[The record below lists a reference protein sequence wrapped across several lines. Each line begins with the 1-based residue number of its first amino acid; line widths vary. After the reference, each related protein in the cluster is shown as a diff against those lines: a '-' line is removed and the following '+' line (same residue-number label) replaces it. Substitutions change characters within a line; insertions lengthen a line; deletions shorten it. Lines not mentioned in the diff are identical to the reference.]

1 LKQIVILGGT
11 GNVGQEILAA
21 LHQQG
26 LTATFTYHRSQQK
39 AEALTAKYQHR
50 AVRVDLSDVQETRQ
64 FFRAQEKIDVLLHCA
79 GVSQAAKLSEIT
91 LEQFEEM
98 QAINVRSAFIA
109 CQEVA
114 PKMSDGGHIV
124 LLSAID
130 GTQTV
135 PAPAHFAASQG
146 ALVGLTRALAKELGP
161 KKTLINLVALGV
173 LEGGISR
180 ELSPKL
186 LEDYKHFS
194 AMRRVGSPQEAAK
207 AILWVA
213 LQNTYMTGQIIPV
226 NGGL

>member
-1 LKQIVILGGT
+1 MQIVVLGGT

-21 LHQQG
+21 LHQKG
-26 LTATFTYHRSQQK
+26 HTATFTYHRSQEK
-39 AEALTAKYQHR
+39 AEALAAKYQHR
-50 AVRVDLSDVQETRQ
+50 AVRVDLSDAEQTRAL
-64 FFRAQEKIDVLLHCA
+64 FRSLERLDVVLHCA
-79 GVSQAAKLSEIT
+79 GVSQAAALAEIT
-91 LEQFEEM
+91 LAHLDEM
-98 QAINVRSAFIA
+98 YAVNVRSAFIA
-109 CQEVA
+109 CQEAA
-114 PKMSDGGHIV
+114 PKMTAGGHIV
-124 LLSAID
+124 LLGAID

-161 KKTLINLVALGV
+161 QNILINLVALGV

-180 ELSPKL
+180 ELSPRL

-194 AMRRVGSPQEAAK
+194 AMRRVGTPQEAAR

-213 LQNTYMTGQIIPV
+213 LQNTYMTGRVIPV

>member
-1 LKQIVILGGT
+1 MTHIVVLGGT
-11 GNVGQEILAA
+11 GNIGQAVLAA
-21 LHQQG
+21 LSQQG
-26 LTATFTYHRSQQK
+26 LTATFTYHRSQEK
-39 AEALTAKYQHR
+39 AEALAAKYQHR
-50 AVRVDLSDVQETRQ
+50 AVRVDLSEVEQTRR
-64 FFRAQEKIDVLLHCA
+64 FFRSQEKLDVLLHCA
-79 GVSQAAKLSEIT
+79 GISQAAKLSEIT
-91 LEQFEEM
+91 LAQFEEM
-98 QAINVRSAFIA
+98 QAVNVRSAFIA

-114 PKMSDGGHIV
+114 PKMTEGGHIV
-124 LLSAID
+124 LLGAID

-161 KKTLINLVALGV
+161 KKILINLVALGV

-186 LEDYKHFS
+186 LEDYQHFS

-213 LQNTYMTGQIIPV
+213 LQNTYMTGRVIPV

>member
-1 LKQIVILGGT
+1 LKQIVALGGT
-11 GNVGQEILAA
+11 GNIGQEVLAA
-21 LHQQG
+21 LHQLG
-26 LTATFTYHRSQQK
+26 LLATFTYHRSQEK
-39 AEALTAKYQHR
+39 AEALTARYQHR
-50 AVRVDLSDVQETRQ
+50 AVRVDLSDVEQTQQ
-64 FFRAQEKIDVLLHCA
+64 FFRAQEKIDILLHCA
-79 GVSQAAKLSEIT
+79 GISQTAKLSEIS
-91 LEQFEEM
+91 LAQFEEM
-98 QAINVRSAFIA
+98 QAVNVRSAFIA

-114 PKMSDGGHIV
+114 PKMTDGGHIV
-124 LLSAID
+124 LLGAID

-161 KKTLINLVALGV
+161 RKILINVVALGV

-213 LQNTYMTGQIIPV
+213 LQNTYMTGRVIPV

>member
-1 LKQIVILGGT
+1 LKQIVVLGGT
-11 GNVGQEILAA
+11 GNIGQAVLAA

-26 LTATFTYHRSQQK
+26 HTATFTYHRAQ
-39 AEALTAKYQHR
+39 ER
-50 AVRVDLSDVQETRQ
+50 AVELVAEYKHSSIRVDLSNTEQTQQ

-79 GVSQAAKLSEIT
+79 GISQAAKLSEIS
-91 LEQFEEM
+91 LAQFEEM
-98 QAINVRSAFIA
+98 QAVNVRSAFIA
-109 CQEVA
+109 CQEVV
-114 PKMSDGGHIV
+114 PKMMEGGHIV
-124 LLSAID
+124 LLGAID

-161 KKTLINLVALGV
+161 KKILINLVALGV

-213 LQNTYMTGQIIPV
+213 LQNTYMTGRIIPV